1 MESRMLAK
9 LVYIINSFDG
19 YGFDGLIG
27 IEKEDQY

>member
-27 IEKEDQY
+27 IEKEDQ